1 MSDQGLPTYKRLLDE
16 VGLSFKAVP
25 YDQRGGISNLY
36 SRPGVQPQPPP
47 RWSSWDLP
55 LNDVSVETVPSK
67 PSEGSKDFEA
77 EHSSPKR
84 PHERNA
90 LSISQRDFFE
100 TTDGL
105 QAAPEQGSADLENTL
120 VQALTTVLKSE
131 TDPECLRL
139 LRFGLNAVGRTS

>member
-25 YDQRGGISNLY
+25 YDQRGGLSDLC

-47 RWSSWDLP
+47 GWSLWDLP
-55 LNDVSVETVPSK
+55 LNDVSVGTGPSN
-67 PSEGSKDFEA
+67 PIEGSKDFEA

-84 PHERNA
+84 PLEWNA
-90 LSISQRDFFE
+90 LSISQKNFSE

-105 QAAPEQGSADLENTL
+105 QAASEQSSADLENTL
-120 VQALTTVLKSE
+120 VEALTAVMLKK